1 MHNYNIIIVCSMHHN
16 SLAYFTGDTPS
27 CDLKNSLVCALRGQV
42 SSKWY
47 TFGLTLGVPKQFLNQ
62 LKCDSDEECLG
73 EVLDYWLKQ
82 HPGKPTWQEVMD
94 AKNRIASS
102 TAQYI

>member
-1 MHNYNIIIVCSMHHN
+1 MHVIITLIS
-16 SLAYFTGDTPS
+16 GDTPS
-27 CDLKNSLVCALRGQV
+27 SNLKHSLVCALQGQV

-47 TFGLTLGVPKQFLNQ
+47 SFGLALGVPKEFLNQ

-73 EVLDYWLKQ
+73 EALEYWLKQ
-82 HPGKPTWQEVMD
+82 HPGKPTWKEIMD

-102 TAQYI
+102 TAQYV

>member
-1 MHNYNIIIVCSMHHN
+1 MHVACIDHN
-16 SLAYFTGDTPS
+16 SYRTLITGDAPS
-27 CDLKNSLVCALRGQV
+27 CNLKHSLVCVLRGQV

-47 TFGLTLGVPKQFLNQ
+47 IFGLALGVPKQFLNQ

-82 HPGKPTWQEVMD
+82 HPGKPTWQEIMD

-102 TAQYI
+102 TAAQ